1 MRTSGGK
8 LALVL
13 ALAVM
18 LSIPLVSQSA
28 WGPPSGEDPVEPV
41 TSEVTAYGFIANL
54 SDQEENTPLQGV
66 QVTLYDSDKSVV
78 QVTSGTNP
86 VKTDAN
92 GRFEFTFMHTEGDT
106 YYMTFE
112 YPGYTVR
119 SLPDSMDMDSEGFVS
134 FDPAET
140 AVDSEGDYA
149 LSGESGGL
157 HAIVMAVTT
166 GSVYGTVQ
174 GESGGETFALS
185 GATVTIV
192 SEDGMSYSASTGANG
207 YFSIDCPSGR
217 YTMTV
222 SCTGFQSS
230 EAIAVESG
238 HGSAYSV
245 TLVQNTSEFVL
256 GLDITHSIM
265 VIGLVMLALIIVG
278 VTAMHVRGRGRGDE
292 PILMNDLED
301 LTQQQ
306 DEDEV
311 RRP

>member
-1 MRTSGGK
+1 
-8 LALVL
+8 
-13 ALAVM
+13 
-18 LSIPLVSQSA
+18 
-28 WGPPSGEDPVEPV
+28 
-41 TSEVTAYGFIANL
+41 
-54 SDQEENTPLQGV
+54 
-66 QVTLYDSDKSVV
+66 
-78 QVTSGTNP
+78 
-86 VKTDAN
+86 
-92 GRFEFTFMHTEGDT
+92 
-106 YYMTFE
+106 
-112 YPGYTVR
+112 
-119 SLPDSMDMDSEGFVS
+119 
-134 FDPAET
+134 
-140 AVDSEGDYA
+140 
-149 LSGESGGL
+149 
-157 HAIVMAVTT
+157 
-166 GSVYGTVQ
+166 
-174 GESGGETFALS
+174 
-185 GATVTIV
+185 
-192 SEDGMSYSASTGANG
+192 MSYSASTGANG

-222 SCTGFQSS
+222 SCNGFQSS

>member
-1 MRTSGGK
+1 M
-8 LALVL
+8 
-13 ALAVM
+13 
-18 LSIPLVSQSA
+18 
-28 WGPPSGEDPVEPV
+28 
-41 TSEVTAYGFIANL
+41 
-54 SDQEENTPLQGV
+54 
-66 QVTLYDSDKSVV
+66 

-92 GRFEFTFMHTEGDT
+92 GRFEFTFMHAEGDT

>member
-28 WGPPSGEDPVEPV
+28 WAPPSGEDPVEPV

-66 QVTLYDSDKSVV
+66 QVTLYDSDKNVV

-192 SEDGMSYSASTGANG
+192 SEDGMSYSA
-207 YFSIDCPSGR
+207 
-217 YTMTV
+217 
-222 SCTGFQSS
+222 
-230 EAIAVESG
+230 ESG

>member
-28 WGPPSGEDPVEPV
+28 WAPPSGEDPVEPV

-66 QVTLYDSDKSVV
+66 QVTLYDSDKNVV

-119 SLPDSMDMDSEGFVS
+119 SLPDSMDMDAEGFVS

-222 SCTGFQSS
+222 SDRR
-230 EAIAVESG
+230 V
-238 HGSAYSV
+238 GSR
-245 TLVQNTSEFVL
+245 LGVL
-256 GLDITHSIM
+256 GDAGPEHLR
-265 VIGLVMLALIIVG
+265 
-278 VTAMHVRGRGRGDE
+278 VRPRAGHHPFHNGHRTGDAGTDNRGGHCDARQGKG
-292 PILMNDLED
+292 P
-301 LTQQQ
+301 
-306 DEDEV
+306 
-311 RRP
+311 RRRADPHERP

>member
-28 WGPPSGEDPVEPV
+28 WAPPSGEDPVEPV

-66 QVTLYDSDKSVV
+66 QVTLYDSDKNVV

-149 LSGESGGL
+149 LSGERSSWPSPP
-157 HAIVMAVTT
+157 AR
-166 GSVYGTVQ
+166 
-174 GESGGETFALS
+174 
-185 GATVTIV
+185 
-192 SEDGMSYSASTGANG
+192 STGPSRESRAG
-207 YFSIDCPSGR
+207 RRSPSPAPPSPSCPR
-217 YTMTV
+217 
-222 SCTGFQSS
+222 TG
-230 EAIAVESG
+230 
-238 HGSAYSV
+238 
-245 TLVQNTSEFVL
+245 
-256 GLDITHSIM
+256 
-265 VIGLVMLALIIVG
+265 
-278 VTAMHVRGRGRGDE
+278 
-292 PILMNDLED
+292 
-301 LTQQQ
+301 
-306 DEDEV
+306 
-311 RRP
+311 

>member
-1 MRTSGGK
+1 MRPSGGR
-8 LALVL
+8 LTVLL
-13 ALAVM
+13 ALALM
-18 LSIPLVSQSA
+18 LAVPFAAVTASA
-28 WGPPSGEDPVEPV
+28 APGGDTPVEPAER
-41 TSEVTAYGFIANL
+41 EVTAYGYIANL
-54 SDQEENTPLQGV
+54 SDQEENTPLQDV
-66 QVTLYDSDKSVV
+66 QVTLYDSDKNVV
-78 QVTSGTNP
+78 EPSTGTNP
-86 VKTDAN
+86 VKTDSA
-92 GRFEFTFMHTEGDT
+92 GRFEFTFLHTDGDT
-106 YYMTFE
+106 YYLTFE
-112 YPGYTVR
+112 YPGYMVR
-119 SLPDSMDMDSEGFVS
+119 SLPDSMDMDDDGFVS
-134 FDPAET
+134 FDPAQS
-140 AVDSEGDYA
+140 AVDDEGRYA
-149 LSGESGGL
+149 MSGEAGGL